1 MRLMN
6 MVQTQSD
13 QLKLL
18 IVEDDNILLTM
29 MADALAVE
37 GFNVL
42 AAASDAQ
49 SAMKY
54 FDKARPDVVIL
65 DIDLGAGPSGI
76 DLANKMRQISG
87 RIAIVFCTSFKD
99 MRFIQ
104 GQYLKYP
111 LHTVVLKKADVV
123 NMEKFSKA
131 INDAVELIR
140 ESDESKPDQLHDKYY
155 KDLTT
160 LEIELL
166 TLISSGHSN
175 KQVAAEKG
183 ISLKSCENAIARLAK
198 KLGIPATEQS
208 NQRVLLT
215 RKYMELSGK
224 SSSN

>member
-1 MRLMN
+1 
-6 MVQTQSD
+6 MVMSILQTHSD

-18 IVEDDNILLTM
+18 IVEDDKILLTM
-29 MADALAVE
+29 MSHALTAE

-42 AAASDAQ
+42 AANDAQ
-49 SAMKY
+49 SAMQY

-104 GQYLKYP
+104 GDYLKYP

-123 NMEKFSKA
+123 NMEKFSNA
-131 INDAVELIR
+131 INEAVELIR
-140 ESDESKPDQLHDKYY
+140 ESDESKPDQLHEKYY
-155 KDLTT
+155 KDLTA

-166 TLISSGHSN
+166 TLIAGGHSN

-198 KLGIPATEQS
+198 KLGIPATEQN

-224 SSSN
+224 SSSD

>member
-1 MRLMN
+1 MSML
-6 MVQTQSD
+6 QTHSD

-18 IVEDDNILLTM
+18 IVEDDKILLTM
-29 MADALAVE
+29 MSHALTAE

-42 AAASDAQ
+42 AANDAQ
-49 SAMKY
+49 SAMQY

-104 GQYLKYP
+104 GDYLKYP

-123 NMEKFSKA
+123 NMEKFSNA
-131 INDAVELIR
+131 INEAVELIR
-140 ESDESKPDQLHDKYY
+140 ESDESKPDNLHEKYY
-155 KDLTT
+155 KDLTA

-166 TLISSGHSN
+166 TLIAAGHSN

-198 KLGIPATEQS
+198 KLEIPAAEQS

-224 SSSN
+224 SSSD

>member
-1 MRLMN
+1 MSIL
-6 MVQTQSD
+6 QTQSD

-18 IVEDDNILLTM
+18 IVEDDKILLTM
-29 MADALAVE
+29 MSHALTAE

-42 AAASDAQ
+42 AANDAQ
-49 SAMKY
+49 SAMQY

-104 GQYLKYP
+104 GDYLKYP

-123 NMEKFSKA
+123 NMEKFSNA
-131 INDAVELIR
+131 INEAVELIR
-140 ESDESKPDQLHDKYY
+140 ESDESRPDQLHEKYY
-155 KDLTT
+155 KDLTA

-166 TLISSGHSN
+166 TLIAGGHSN

-198 KLGIPATEQS
+198 KLEIPAAEQS

-224 SSSN
+224 SNSK

>member
-1 MRLMN
+1 MSML
-6 MVQTQSD
+6 QTHSD

-18 IVEDDNILLTM
+18 IVEDDKILLTM
-29 MADALAVE
+29 MSGALTSE

-42 AAASDAQ
+42 AASDAQ
-49 SAMKY
+49 SAMQY

-104 GQYLKYP
+104 GDYLKYP

-123 NMEKFSKA
+123 NIEKFSNA
-131 INDAVELIR
+131 INEAVELIR
-140 ESDESKPDQLHDKYY
+140 ESDESKPDNLHEKYY
-155 KDLTT
+155 KDLTA

-166 TLISSGHSN
+166 TLIAGGHSN

-198 KLGIPATEQS
+198 KLEIPAAEQS

-215 RKYMELSGK
+215 RKYLELSGK
-224 SSSN
+224 SNSK

>member
-1 MRLMN
+1 MSIL
-6 MVQTQSD
+6 QTQSD

-18 IVEDDNILLTM
+18 IVEDDKILLTM
-29 MADALAVE
+29 MSHALTAE

-42 AAASDAQ
+42 AANDAQ
-49 SAMKY
+49 SAMQY

-104 GQYLKYP
+104 GDYLKYP

-123 NMEKFSKA
+123 NMEKFSNA
-131 INDAVELIR
+131 INEAVELIR
-140 ESDESKPDQLHDKYY
+140 ESDESKPDNLHEKYY
-155 KDLTT
+155 KDLTA

-166 TLISSGHSN
+166 TLIAGGHSN

-198 KLGIPATEQS
+198 KLEIPAAEQS

-224 SSSN
+224 SSSD

>member
-1 MRLMN
+1 
-6 MVQTQSD
+6 MVMSILQTQSD

-18 IVEDDNILLTM
+18 IVEDDKILLTM
-29 MADALAVE
+29 MSGALTSE

-42 AAASDAQ
+42 AASDAQ
-49 SAMKY
+49 SAMQY

-104 GQYLKYP
+104 GDYLKYP

-123 NMEKFSKA
+123 NMEKFSNA
-131 INDAVELIR
+131 INEAVELIR
-140 ESDESKPDQLHDKYY
+140 ESDESRPDQLHEKYY
-155 KDLTT
+155 KDLTA

-166 TLISSGHSN
+166 TLIAGGHSN

-198 KLGIPATEQS
+198 KLEIPANEQS

-224 SSSN
+224 SSSD

>member
-1 MRLMN
+1 
-6 MVQTQSD
+6 MVMSMLQTQSG

-18 IVEDDNILLTM
+18 IVEDDKILLTM
-29 MADALAVE
+29 MSHALTAE

-42 AAASDAQ
+42 AANDAQ
-49 SAMKY
+49 SAMQY

-104 GQYLKYP
+104 GDYLKYP

-123 NMEKFSKA
+123 NMEKFSNA
-131 INDAVELIR
+131 INEAVELIR
-140 ESDESKPDQLHDKYY
+140 ESDESRPDQLHEKYY
-155 KDLTT
+155 KDLTA

-166 TLISSGHSN
+166 TLIAGGHSN

-198 KLGIPATEQS
+198 KLEIPAAEQS

-224 SSSN
+224 SSSD

>member
-1 MRLMN
+1 MSML
-6 MVQTQSD
+6 QTQSD

-18 IVEDDNILLTM
+18 IVEDDKILMTM
-29 MADALAVE
+29 MSHALTAE

-42 AAASDAQ
+42 AANDAQ
-49 SAMKY
+49 SAMQY

-104 GQYLKYP
+104 GDYLKYP

-123 NMEKFSKA
+123 NMEKFSNA
-131 INDAVELIR
+131 INEAVELIR
-140 ESDESKPDQLHDKYY
+140 ESDESKPDNLHEKYY
-155 KDLTT
+155 KDLTA

-166 TLISSGHSN
+166 TLIAGGHSN

-198 KLGIPATEQS
+198 KLEIPAAEQS

-224 SSSN
+224 SSSD

>member
-1 MRLMN
+1 MSML
-6 MVQTQSD
+6 QTQSG

-18 IVEDDNILLTM
+18 IVEDDKILLTM
-29 MADALAVE
+29 MSGALTSE

-42 AAASDAQ
+42 AASDAQ
-49 SAMKY
+49 SAMQY

-104 GQYLKYP
+104 GDYLKYP
-111 LHTVVLKKADVV
+111 LHTVVLKKADTV
-123 NMEKFSKA
+123 NMEKFSNA
-131 INDAVELIR
+131 INEAVELIR
-140 ESDESKPDQLHDKYY
+140 ESDESRPDQLHEKYY
-155 KDLTT
+155 KDLTA

-166 TLISSGHSN
+166 TLIAGGHSN

-183 ISLKSCENAIARLAK
+183 ISLKSCENAIARRAK
-198 KLGIPATEQS
+198 KLEIPAAEQS

-224 SSSN
+224 SSSD

>member
-1 MRLMN
+1 MSML
-6 MVQTQSD
+6 QTQSG

-18 IVEDDNILLTM
+18 IVEDDKILLTM
-29 MADALAVE
+29 MSGALTSE

-42 AAASDAQ
+42 AASDAQ
-49 SAMKY
+49 SAMQY

-104 GQYLKYP
+104 GDYLKYP

-123 NMEKFSKA
+123 NMEKFSNA
-131 INDAVELIR
+131 INEAVELIR
-140 ESDESKPDQLHDKYY
+140 ESDESKPDNLHEKYY
-155 KDLTT
+155 KDLTA

-166 TLISSGHSN
+166 TLIAGGHSN

-198 KLGIPATEQS
+198 KLEIPAAEQS

-224 SSSN
+224 SSSD

>member
-1 MRLMN
+1 ML
-6 MVQTQSD
+6 QTQSG

-18 IVEDDNILLTM
+18 IVEDDKILLTM
-29 MADALAVE
+29 MSGALTSE

-42 AAASDAQ
+42 AASDAQ
-49 SAMKY
+49 SAMQY

-104 GQYLKYP
+104 GDYLKYP

-123 NMEKFSKA
+123 NMEKFSNA
-131 INDAVELIR
+131 INEAVELIR
-140 ESDESKPDQLHDKYY
+140 ESDESKPDNLHEKYY
-155 KDLTT
+155 KDLTA

-166 TLISSGHSN
+166 TLIAGGHSN

-198 KLGIPATEQS
+198 KLEIPAAEQS

-224 SSSN
+224 SSSD

>member
-1 MRLMN
+1 MSIL
-6 MVQTQSD
+6 QTQSD

-18 IVEDDNILLTM
+18 IVEDDKILLTM
-29 MADALAVE
+29 MSHALTAE

-42 AAASDAQ
+42 AANDAQ
-49 SAMKY
+49 SAMQY

-65 DIDLGAGPSGI
+65 DIDLGTGPSGI

-104 GQYLKYP
+104 GDYLKYP

-123 NMEKFSKA
+123 NMEKFSNA
-131 INDAVELIR
+131 INEAVELIR
-140 ESDESKPDQLHDKYY
+140 ESDESKPDNLHEKYY
-155 KDLTT
+155 KDLTA

-166 TLISSGHSN
+166 TLIAGGHSN

-198 KLGIPATEQS
+198 KLEIPAAEQS

-215 RKYMELSGK
+215 RKYLELSGK
-224 SSSN
+224 SNSK

>member
-1 MRLMN
+1 
-6 MVQTQSD
+6 MVMSMLQTHSD

-18 IVEDDNILLTM
+18 IVEDDKILLTM
-29 MADALAVE
+29 MSHALTAE

-42 AAASDAQ
+42 AANDAQ
-49 SAMKY
+49 SAMQY

-104 GQYLKYP
+104 GDYLKYP

-123 NMEKFSKA
+123 NIEKFSNA
-131 INDAVELIR
+131 INEAVELIR
-140 ESDESKPDQLHDKYY
+140 QSDESKPDQLHEKYY
-155 KDLTT
+155 KDLTA

-166 TLISSGHSN
+166 TLIAGGHSN

-198 KLGIPATEQS
+198 KLEIPAAEQS

-215 RKYMELSGK
+215 RKYLELSGK
-224 SSSN
+224 SNSK

>member
-1 MRLMN
+1 MSIL
-6 MVQTQSD
+6 QTQSG

-18 IVEDDNILLTM
+18 VVEDDKILLTM
-29 MADALAVE
+29 MSGALTSE

-42 AAASDAQ
+42 AASDAQ
-49 SAMKY
+49 SAMQY

-104 GQYLKYP
+104 GDYLKYP

-123 NMEKFSKA
+123 NMEKFSNA
-131 INDAVELIR
+131 INEAVELIR
-140 ESDESKPDQLHDKYY
+140 ESDESKPDNLHEKYY
-155 KDLTT
+155 KDLTA

-166 TLISSGHSN
+166 TLIAGGHSN

-198 KLGIPATEQS
+198 KLEIPAAEQS

-224 SSSN
+224 SSSD

>member
-1 MRLMN
+1 LRSN
-6 MVQTQSD
+6 SK
-13 QLKLL
+13 LKLL
-18 IVEDDNILLTM
+18 VVEDDKILLTM
-29 MADALAVE
+29 MSGALTSE

-42 AAASDAQ
+42 AASDAQ
-49 SAMKY
+49 SAMQY

-104 GQYLKYP
+104 GDYLKYP

-123 NMEKFSKA
+123 NMEKFSNA
-131 INDAVELIR
+131 INEAIELIR
-140 ESDESKPDQLHDKYY
+140 ESYESKPDNLHEKYY
-155 KDLTT
+155 KDLTA

-166 TLISSGHSN
+166 TLIAGGHSN

-198 KLGIPATEQS
+198 KLEIPAAEQS

-224 SSSN
+224 SSSD

>member
-1 MRLMN
+1 
-6 MVQTQSD
+6 MVMSILQTHSD

-18 IVEDDNILLTM
+18 IVEDDKILLTM
-29 MADALAVE
+29 MSGALTSE

-42 AAASDAQ
+42 AANDAQ
-49 SAMKY
+49 SAMQY

-104 GQYLKYP
+104 GDYLKYP

-123 NMEKFSKA
+123 NMEKFSNA
-131 INDAVELIR
+131 INEAVELIR
-140 ESDESKPDQLHDKYY
+140 ESDESRPDQLHEKYY
-155 KDLTT
+155 KDLTA

-166 TLISSGHSN
+166 TLIAGGHSN

-198 KLGIPATEQS
+198 KLEIPAAEQS

-224 SSSN
+224 SSSD

>member
-1 MRLMN
+1 
-6 MVQTQSD
+6 MVMSMLQTQSG

-18 IVEDDNILLTM
+18 IVEDDKILLTM
-29 MADALAVE
+29 MSGALTSE

-42 AAASDAQ
+42 AASDAQ
-49 SAMKY
+49 SAMQY

-104 GQYLKYP
+104 GDYLKYP

-123 NMEKFSKA
+123 NMEKFSNA
-131 INDAVELIR
+131 INEAIELIR
-140 ESDESKPDQLHDKYY
+140 ESDESKPDNLHEKFY
-155 KDLTT
+155 KDLTA

-166 TLISSGHSN
+166 TLIAGGHSN

-198 KLGIPATEQS
+198 KLEIPAAEQS

-224 SSSN
+224 SSSD

>member
-1 MRLMN
+1 MSIL
-6 MVQTQSD
+6 QTQSG

-18 IVEDDNILLTM
+18 IVEDDKILLTM
-29 MADALAVE
+29 MSGALTSE
-37 GFNVL
+37 GFNVS
-42 AAASDAQ
+42 AASDAQ
-49 SAMKY
+49 SAMQY

-104 GQYLKYP
+104 GDYLKYP

-123 NMEKFSKA
+123 NMEKFSNA
-131 INDAVELIR
+131 INEAVELIR
-140 ESDESKPDQLHDKYY
+140 ESDESRPDQLHEKYY
-155 KDLTT
+155 KDLTA

-166 TLISSGHSN
+166 TLIAGGHSN

-198 KLGIPATEQS
+198 KLEIPATEQS

-224 SSSN
+224 SSSD

>member
-1 MRLMN
+1 
-6 MVQTQSD
+6 MVMSILQTQSD

-18 IVEDDNILLTM
+18 IVEDDKILLTM
-29 MADALAVE
+29 MSGALTSE

-42 AAASDAQ
+42 AASDAQ
-49 SAMKY
+49 SAMQY

-104 GQYLKYP
+104 GDYLKYP

-123 NMEKFSKA
+123 NMEKFSNA
-131 INDAVELIR
+131 INEAVELIR
-140 ESDESKPDQLHDKYY
+140 ESDESKPDQLHEKYY
-155 KDLTT
+155 KDLTA

-166 TLISSGHSN
+166 TLIAGGHSN

-198 KLGIPATEQS
+198 KLEIPAAEQS

-224 SSSN
+224 SSSD

>member
-1 MRLMN
+1 MSIL
-6 MVQTQSD
+6 QTQSD

-18 IVEDDNILLTM
+18 IVEDDKILLTM
-29 MADALAVE
+29 MSHALTAE

-42 AAASDAQ
+42 AANDAQ
-49 SAMKY
+49 SAMQY

-104 GQYLKYP
+104 GDYLKYP

-123 NMEKFSKA
+123 NMEKFSNA
-131 INDAVELIR
+131 INEAVELIR
-140 ESDESKPDQLHDKYY
+140 ENDESRPDQLHEKYY
-155 KDLTT
+155 KDLTA

-166 TLISSGHSN
+166 TLIAGGHSN

-198 KLGIPATEQS
+198 KLEIPANEQS

-224 SSSN
+224 SSSD

>member
-1 MRLMN
+1 MSIL
-6 MVQTQSD
+6 QTQSG

-18 IVEDDNILLTM
+18 VVEDDKILLTM
-29 MADALAVE
+29 MSGALTSE

-42 AAASDAQ
+42 AASDAQ
-49 SAMKY
+49 SAMQY

-104 GQYLKYP
+104 GDYLKYP

-123 NMEKFSKA
+123 NMEKFSNA
-131 INDAVELIR
+131 INEAIELIR
-140 ESDESKPDQLHDKYY
+140 ESDESKPDNLHEKYY
-155 KDLTT
+155 KDLTA

-166 TLISSGHSN
+166 TLIAGGHSN

-198 KLGIPATEQS
+198 KLEIPAAEQS

-224 SSSN
+224 SSSD

>member
-1 MRLMN
+1 
-6 MVQTQSD
+6 MVMSILQTQSD

-18 IVEDDNILLTM
+18 IVEDDKILLTM
-29 MADALAVE
+29 MSHALTAE

-42 AAASDAQ
+42 AANDAQ
-49 SAMKY
+49 SAMQY

-104 GQYLKYP
+104 GDYLKYP

-123 NMEKFSKA
+123 NMEKFSNA
-131 INDAVELIR
+131 INEAVELIR
-140 ESDESKPDQLHDKYY
+140 ESDESRPDQLHEKYY
-155 KDLTT
+155 KDLTA

-166 TLISSGHSN
+166 TLIAGGHSN

-198 KLGIPATEQS
+198 KLEIPAAEQS

-215 RKYMELSGK
+215 RKYLELSGK
-224 SSSN
+224 SNSK

>member
-1 MRLMN
+1 
-6 MVQTQSD
+6 MVMSMLQTQSG

-18 IVEDDNILLTM
+18 IVEDDKILLTM
-29 MADALAVE
+29 MSGALTSE

-42 AAASDAQ
+42 AASDAQ
-49 SAMKY
+49 SAMQY

-104 GQYLKYP
+104 GDYLKYP

-123 NMEKFSKA
+123 NMEKFSNA
-131 INDAVELIR
+131 INEAVELIR
-140 ESDESKPDQLHDKYY
+140 ESDESRPDQLHEKYY
-155 KDLTT
+155 KDLTA

-166 TLISSGHSN
+166 TLIAGGHSN

-198 KLGIPATEQS
+198 KLEIPAAEQS

-224 SSSN
+224 SSSD

>member
-1 MRLMN
+1 
-6 MVQTQSD
+6 MVMSMLQTQSD

-18 IVEDDNILLTM
+18 IVEDDKILLTM
-29 MADALAVE
+29 MSGALTSE

-42 AAASDAQ
+42 AANDAQ
-49 SAMKY
+49 SAMQY

-104 GQYLKYP
+104 GDYLKYP
-111 LHTVVLKKADVV
+111 LHTVVLKKADAV
-123 NMEKFSKA
+123 NMEKFSNA
-131 INDAVELIR
+131 INEAVELIR
-140 ESDESKPDQLHDKYY
+140 ESDESRPDQLHEKYY
-155 KDLTT
+155 KDLTA

-166 TLISSGHSN
+166 TLIAAGHSN

-198 KLGIPATEQS
+198 KLEIPAAEQS

-215 RKYMELSGK
+215 RKYLELSGK
-224 SSSN
+224 SNSK

>member
-1 MRLMN
+1 MSIL
-6 MVQTQSD
+6 QTQSG

-18 IVEDDNILLTM
+18 IVEDDKILLTM
-29 MADALAVE
+29 MSGALTSE

-42 AAASDAQ
+42 AASDAQ
-49 SAMKY
+49 SAMQY

-104 GQYLKYP
+104 GDYLKYP

-123 NMEKFSKA
+123 NMEKFSNA
-131 INDAVELIR
+131 INEAIELIR
-140 ESDESKPDQLHDKYY
+140 ESDESKPDNLHEKYY
-155 KDLTT
+155 KDLTA

-166 TLISSGHSN
+166 TLIAGGHSN

-198 KLGIPATEQS
+198 KLEIPAAEQS

-224 SSSN
+224 SSSD

>member
-1 MRLMN
+1 
-6 MVQTQSD
+6 MVMSMLQTQSG

-18 IVEDDNILLTM
+18 IVEDDKILLTM
-29 MADALAVE
+29 MSGALTSE

-42 AAASDAQ
+42 AASDAQ
-49 SAMKY
+49 SAMQY

-104 GQYLKYP
+104 GDYLKYP

-123 NMEKFSKA
+123 NMEKFSNA
-131 INDAVELIR
+131 INEAVELIR
-140 ESDESKPDQLHDKYY
+140 ESDESRPDQLHEKYY
-155 KDLTT
+155 KDLTA

-166 TLISSGHSN
+166 TLIAGGHSN

-198 KLGIPATEQS
+198 KLEIPATEQS

-224 SSSN
+224 SSSD

>member
-1 MRLMN
+1 
-6 MVQTQSD
+6 MVMSMLQTQSG

-18 IVEDDNILLTM
+18 IVEDDKILLTM
-29 MADALAVE
+29 MSHALTAE
-37 GFNVL
+37 SFNVL
-42 AAASDAQ
+42 AANDAQ
-49 SAMKY
+49 SAMQY

-104 GQYLKYP
+104 GDYLKYP

-123 NMEKFSKA
+123 NMEKFSNA
-131 INDAVELIR
+131 INEAVELIR
-140 ESDESKPDQLHDKYY
+140 ESDESRPDQLHEKYY
-155 KDLTT
+155 KDLTA

-166 TLISSGHSN
+166 TLIAGGHSN

-198 KLGIPATEQS
+198 KLEIPANEQS

-215 RKYMELSGK
+215 RKYLELSGK
-224 SSSN
+224 SNSK

>member
-1 MRLMN
+1 
-6 MVQTQSD
+6 MVMSILQTQSG

-18 IVEDDNILLTM
+18 VVEDDKILLTM
-29 MADALAVE
+29 MSSALTTE

-42 AAASDAQ
+42 AANDAQ
-49 SAMKY
+49 SAMQY

-104 GQYLKYP
+104 GDYLKYP

-123 NMEKFSKA
+123 NMEKFSNA
-131 INDAVELIR
+131 INEAIELIR
-140 ESDESKPDQLHDKYY
+140 ESDESKPDNLHEKFY
-155 KDLTT
+155 KDLTA

-166 TLISSGHSN
+166 TLIAGGHSN

-198 KLGIPATEQS
+198 KLEIPAAEQS

-224 SSSN
+224 SSSD

>member
-1 MRLMN
+1 MSIL
-6 MVQTQSD
+6 QTQSG

-18 IVEDDNILLTM
+18 VVEDDKILLTM
-29 MADALAVE
+29 MSGALTSE

-42 AAASDAQ
+42 AASDAQ
-49 SAMKY
+49 SAMQY

-104 GQYLKYP
+104 GDYLKYP
-111 LHTVVLKKADVV
+111 LHTIVLKKADVV
-123 NMEKFSKA
+123 NMEKFSNA
-131 INDAVELIR
+131 INEAVELIR
-140 ESDESKPDQLHDKYY
+140 ESDESKPDNLHEKYY
-155 KDLTT
+155 KDLTA

-166 TLISSGHSN
+166 TLIAGGHSN

-198 KLGIPATEQS
+198 KLEIPAAEQS

-224 SSSN
+224 SSSD

>member
-1 MRLMN
+1 
-6 MVQTQSD
+6 MVMSILQTQSD

-18 IVEDDNILLTM
+18 IVEDDKILLTM
-29 MADALAVE
+29 MSGALTSE

-42 AAASDAQ
+42 AASDAQ
-49 SAMKY
+49 SAMQY

-104 GQYLKYP
+104 GDYLKYP

-123 NMEKFSKA
+123 NMEKFSNA
-131 INDAVELIR
+131 INEAVELIR
-140 ESDESKPDQLHDKYY
+140 ESDESRPDQLHEKYY
-155 KDLTT
+155 KDLTA

-166 TLISSGHSN
+166 TLIAGGHSN

-198 KLGIPATEQS
+198 KLEIPATEQS

-224 SSSN
+224 SSSD

>member
-1 MRLMN
+1 ML
-6 MVQTQSD
+6 QTQSG

-18 IVEDDNILLTM
+18 IVEDDKILLTM
-29 MADALAVE
+29 MSGALTSE

-42 AAASDAQ
+42 AASDAQ
-49 SAMKY
+49 SAMQY

-104 GQYLKYP
+104 GDYLKYP

-123 NMEKFSKA
+123 NMEKFSNA
-131 INDAVELIR
+131 INEAVELIR
-140 ESDESKPDQLHDKYY
+140 ESDESKPDNLHEKYY
-155 KDLTT
+155 KDLTA

-166 TLISSGHSN
+166 TLIAGGHSN

-198 KLGIPATEQS
+198 KLEIPAAEQS

-215 RKYMELSGK
+215 RKYLELSGK
-224 SSSN
+224 SNSK

>member
-1 MRLMN
+1 
-6 MVQTQSD
+6 MVMSMLQTHSD

-18 IVEDDNILLTM
+18 IVEDDEILLTM
-29 MADALAVE
+29 MSGALTSE

-42 AAASDAQ
+42 AASDAQ
-49 SAMKY
+49 SAMQY

-104 GQYLKYP
+104 GDHLKYP

-123 NMEKFSKA
+123 NMEKFSNA
-131 INDAVELIR
+131 INEAVELIR
-140 ESDESKPDQLHDKYY
+140 ESDESRPDQLHEKYY
-155 KDLTT
+155 KDLTA

-166 TLISSGHSN
+166 TLIAGGHSN

-198 KLGIPATEQS
+198 KLEIPATEQS

-215 RKYMELSGK
+215 RKYLELSGK
-224 SSSN
+224 SNSK

>member
-1 MRLMN
+1 
-6 MVQTQSD
+6 MVMSMLQTQSG

-18 IVEDDNILLTM
+18 IVEDDKILLTM
-29 MADALAVE
+29 MSGALTSE

-42 AAASDAQ
+42 AASDAQ
-49 SAMKY
+49 SAMQY

-104 GQYLKYP
+104 GDYLKYP

-123 NMEKFSKA
+123 NMEKFSNA
-131 INDAVELIR
+131 INEAVELIR
-140 ESDESKPDQLHDKYY
+140 ESDESKPDHLHEKYY
-155 KDLTT
+155 KDLTA

-166 TLISSGHSN
+166 TLIAGGHSN

-198 KLGIPATEQS
+198 KLEIPAAEQS

-224 SSSN
+224 SSSD

>member
-1 MRLMN
+1 
-6 MVQTQSD
+6 MVMSILQTHSD

-18 IVEDDNILLTM
+18 IVEDDKILLTM
-29 MADALAVE
+29 MSHALTAE

-42 AAASDAQ
+42 AANDAQ
-49 SAMKY
+49 SAMQY

-104 GQYLKYP
+104 GDYLKYP

-123 NMEKFSKA
+123 NMEKFSNA
-131 INDAVELIR
+131 INEAVELIR
-140 ESDESKPDQLHDKYY
+140 ESDESRPDQLHEKYY
-155 KDLTT
+155 KDLTA

-166 TLISSGHSN
+166 TLIAGGHSN

-198 KLGIPATEQS
+198 KLEIPAAEQS

-215 RKYMELSGK
+215 RKYLELSGK
-224 SSSN
+224 SNSK

>member
-1 MRLMN
+1 
-6 MVQTQSD
+6 MVMSILQTHSD

-18 IVEDDNILLTM
+18 IVEDDKILLTM
-29 MADALAVE
+29 MSGALTSE

-42 AAASDAQ
+42 AASDAQ
-49 SAMKY
+49 SAMQY

-104 GQYLKYP
+104 GDYLKYP

-123 NMEKFSKA
+123 NMEKFSNA
-131 INDAVELIR
+131 INEAVELIR
-140 ESDESKPDQLHDKYY
+140 ESDESRPDQLHEKYY
-155 KDLTT
+155 KDLTA

-166 TLISSGHSN
+166 TLIAGGHSN

-198 KLGIPATEQS
+198 KLEIPAAEQS

-224 SSSN
+224 SSSD

>member
-1 MRLMN
+1 
-6 MVQTQSD
+6 MVMSILQTHSD

-18 IVEDDNILLTM
+18 IVEDDKILLTM
-29 MADALAVE
+29 MSGALTSE

-42 AAASDAQ
+42 AASDAQ
-49 SAMKY
+49 SAMQY

-104 GQYLKYP
+104 GDYLKYP

-123 NMEKFSKA
+123 NMEKFSNA
-131 INDAVELIR
+131 INEAVELIR
-140 ESDESKPDQLHDKYY
+140 ESDESKPDNLHEKYY
-155 KDLTT
+155 KDLTA

-166 TLISSGHSN
+166 TLIAAGHSN

-198 KLGIPATEQS
+198 KLEIPATEQS

-215 RKYMELSGK
+215 RKYLELSGK
-224 SSSN
+224 SNSK

>member
-1 MRLMN
+1 MSIL
-6 MVQTQSD
+6 QTQSG

-18 IVEDDNILLTM
+18 IVEDDKILLTM
-29 MADALAVE
+29 MSSALTTE

-42 AAASDAQ
+42 AANDAQ
-49 SAMKY
+49 SAMQY

-104 GQYLKYP
+104 GDYLKYP

-123 NMEKFSKA
+123 NMEKFSNA
-131 INDAVELIR
+131 INEAVELIR
-140 ESDESKPDQLHDKYY
+140 ESDESKPDNLHEKYY
-155 KDLTT
+155 KDLTA

-166 TLISSGHSN
+166 TLIAGGHSN

-198 KLGIPATEQS
+198 KLEIPAAEQS

-224 SSSN
+224 SSSD

>member
-1 MRLMN
+1 
-6 MVQTQSD
+6 MVMSILQTQSD

-18 IVEDDNILLTM
+18 IVEDDKILLTM
-29 MADALAVE
+29 MSGALTSE

-42 AAASDAQ
+42 AASDAQ
-49 SAMKY
+49 SAMQY

-104 GQYLKYP
+104 GDYLKYP

-123 NMEKFSKA
+123 NMEKFSNA
-131 INDAVELIR
+131 INEALELIR
-140 ESDESKPDQLHDKYY
+140 ESDESRPDQLHEKYY
-155 KDLTT
+155 KDLTA

-166 TLISSGHSN
+166 TLIAGGHSN

-198 KLGIPATEQS
+198 KLEIPAAEQS

-224 SSSN
+224 SSSD

>member
-1 MRLMN
+1 
-6 MVQTQSD
+6 MVMSMLQTQSG

-18 IVEDDNILLTM
+18 IVEDDKILLTM
-29 MADALAVE
+29 MSGALTSE

-42 AAASDAQ
+42 AASDAQ
-49 SAMKY
+49 SAMQY

-104 GQYLKYP
+104 GDYLKYP

-123 NMEKFSKA
+123 NMEKFSNA
-131 INDAVELIR
+131 INEAVELIR
-140 ESDESKPDQLHDKYY
+140 ESDESKPDNLHEKYY
-155 KDLTT
+155 KDLTA

-166 TLISSGHSN
+166 TLIAGGHSN

-183 ISLKSCENAIARLAK
+183 ISLKSCENAIALLAK
-198 KLGIPATEQS
+198 KLEIPATEQS

-215 RKYMELSGK
+215 RKYLELSGK
-224 SSSN
+224 SNSK

>member
-1 MRLMN
+1 
-6 MVQTQSD
+6 MVMSMLQTQSG

-18 IVEDDNILLTM
+18 IVEDDKILLTM
-29 MADALAVE
+29 MSGALTSE

-42 AAASDAQ
+42 AASDAQ
-49 SAMKY
+49 SAMQY

-104 GQYLKYP
+104 GDYLKYP

-123 NMEKFSKA
+123 NMEKFSNA
-131 INDAVELIR
+131 INEAIELIR
-140 ESDESKPDQLHDKYY
+140 ESDESKPDNLHEKYY
-155 KDLTT
+155 KDLTA

-166 TLISSGHSN
+166 TLIAGGHSN

-198 KLGIPATEQS
+198 KLEIPAAEQS

-215 RKYMELSGK
+215 RKYLELSGK
-224 SSSN
+224 SNSK